1 MYVSMCIVDVCTCVY
16 TYTSLYLYQYI
27 YTYNNGRCLSILI
40 DKYTIF
46 LMCMHLACMYSY
58 LEKNTLYIPLGTLN
72 DFHLLIF
79 TLFIYN

>member
-1 MYVSMCIVDVCTCVY
+1 MC
-16 TYTSLYLYQYI
+16 LYLYFFISLSIFLYM
-27 YTYNNGRCLSILI
+27 YNGRCLSILI

-58 LEKNTLYIPLGTLN
+58 LEKNTLYIHYGTLN
-72 DFHLLIF
+72 DFHILGF